1 MTVMDPDLNI
11 PFDRLRQLRA
21 ILLKLHKALLDSEK
35 ILYEQMHGRIRSSGE
50 FFQLV
55 VEHEWFN
62 WLRAI
67 SKFIVQIDEAL
78 DAKEPM
84 TLGQVN
90 GLLEDARQLLRPVEQ
105 GTEFEKRYYQAI
117 QRDPNIAFM
126 HGQVTNLLRVPS

>member
-1 MTVMDPDLNI
+1 MDSASNI

-21 ILLKLHKALLDSEK
+21 ALLKLHKALLDSEK
-35 ILYEQMHGRIRSSGE
+35 IVYEQRHGRIRSSGE

-55 VEHEWFN
+55 VEHEWFS

-90 GLLEDARQLLRPVEQ
+90 VLLTDARQLLRPAEQ
-105 GTEFEKRYYQAI
+105 GNEFEQRYYQAI

-126 HGQVTNLLRVPS
+126 HGQVSNLLLDRSHR